1 MQGIGDRLRQRARG
15 LGLTDTEVAR
25 RLGMSQARY
34 ANYVADKREPDYRTL
49 LDICRIL
56 TTSPDHLLGFSS
68 PTESGMAEPAARF
81 AGPPASLLRQR
92 IRAASEALEE
102 PNLRI
107 AAALIDTL
115 VSLQAGQPGDADG
128 PEKIGP

>member
-56 TTSPDHLLGFSS
+56 SISPDHLLGFAP
-68 PTESGMAEPAARF
+68 PTGPGMAEPAADF
-81 AGPPASLLRQR
+81 AGAPTNLLRQR

-102 PNLRI
+102 PTLRI

-115 VSLQAGQPGDADG
+115 VRLQAGDPGEADG
-128 PEKIGP
+128 PTR